1 MPAKLPDRLA
11 LIALSMVGRH
21 EQPLGS
27 NSGPLIQEF
36 FAADYYKPNAT
47 DNGYAWCASFV
58 CRIVQLALTALSI
71 PETASFKR
79 PRTPSA
85 FNLADWSRE
94 QDSTTHTKDFPGSDI
109 KRGDIIIFS
118 FSHCGIAITD
128 ADSKGY
134 FETVE
139 GNTNVAGSR
148 EGTHVV
154 HKKGVSERS
163 INSVRNRI
171 RFTI

>member
-1 MPAKLPDRLA
+1 MKTLLPERIA

-21 EQPLGS
+21 EEPRGS
-27 NSGPLIQEF
+27 NKGLLIQEF
-36 FAADYYKPNAT
+36 FNADYYKPNAA

-58 CRIVQLALTALSI
+58 CRIVQLSMHALDL
-71 PETASFKR
+71 PETISYKR

-85 FNLADWSRE
+85 FGLADWSRD
-94 QDSTTHTKDFPGSDI
+94 QDNTTHTKDFPGNDI
-109 KRGDIIIFS
+109 KRGDIVIFS
-118 FSHCGIAITD
+118 FSHCGIAITN
-128 ADSKGY
+128 ADETGY

-148 EGTHVV
+148 EGTDVV
-154 HKKGVSERS
+154 WKKGRSERS
-163 INSVRNRI
+163 VNKVRNRI

>member
-1 MPAKLPDRLA
+1 MQPRLPERIAVL
-11 LIALSMVGRH
+11 ALSMVGRH
-21 EQPLGS
+21 EEPLGS
-27 NSGPLIQEF
+27 NRGPLIQEF
-36 FAADYYKPNAT
+36 FSADYYKPNAA

-58 CRIVQLALTALSI
+58 CRIVQLAMHALAI
-71 PETASFKR
+71 PETTSFQR

-85 FNLADWSRE
+85 FGLADWSRE
-94 QDSTTHTKDFPGSDI
+94 QDNSTHTKDFPRSDI
-109 KRGDIIIFS
+109 RRGDIVIFS

-154 HKKGVSERS
+154 WKKGVSERS
-163 INSVRNRI
+163 TASVRNRI
-171 RFTI
+171 RFTV